1 MCGRVYIAEMNED
14 TFEIP
19 EGAEY
24 RYLVQEEEE
33 VEVQYVRRRNYVSPL
48 LVLSK
53 GCITLIG
60 LAVLS
65 MLGLAAYLAYLSQ
78 TLPRNLAR
86 VTTDVGVFEGR
97 HEDRAYSFRGMSY
110 ASPPTGRLRWAP
122 PVRPTPGNGF
132 GDASRLR
139 GVCPQRD
146 PRTGRRVGSE
156 SCLFLN
162 VWTPSLEPDAAL
174 PVVVW
179 IHGGYLTSLSGG
191 EPGYAPSARL
201 ANETGV
207 VYVSFNYRLGALGFL
222 ALEVL
227 REGSPTNTSGN
238 YGFMD
243 QIAALQW
250 VQRNIHVF
258 GGAPGR
264 VTIFGHSSGGTSVW
278 TLLKSPLA
286 KGLFSA
292 AVVMSGSTVQ
302 NASLAKAEAD
312 NLVFLRKT
320 DCTDLACLRRLSVTQ
335 ILQASPWEEYPSWAG
350 DGMMDL
356 PTKGK
361 FYGPLVVVDG
371 HVLPDALAEGGGGF
385 YNDVPIVVG
394 TTEQEADFSPS
405 STSPNISLWTWDEY
419 QWFVTDKL
427 KPFGVDLP
435 KDALDLYPSSAPCP
449 TLDRCPERAYT
460 TMVSD
465 MRVTCPSNEEA
476 SRAAAA
482 LSSPLY
488 RYVVT
493 HTPSSAVNTSGQDL
507 VPFPSRFSFHMLD
520 ALAFFDG
527 LGALLEKPLSPNDTE
542 FQLLFR
548 HHLVHFAKTRKMVDE
563 WPEFPSATAL
573 LSNRLKVVQSYSD
586 VRCRLWHD
594 NGFDAYAWVN

>member
-1 MCGRVYIAEMNED
+1 MNED

-24 RYLVQEEEE
+24 RYLVQEEAE

-97 HEDRAYSFRGMSY
+97 HEDGAYSFRGMSY

-122 PVRPTPGNGF
+122 PARLTPGNGF

-146 PRTGRRVGSE
+146 PRTSRRVGSE

-201 ANETGV
+201 AAETGV

-250 VQRNIHVF
+250 VQRNIHAF
-258 GGAPGR
+258 GGDPGS

-320 DCTDLACLRRLSVTQ
+320 DCTDLACLRRLSVSQ

-361 FYGPLVVVDG
+361 FTAPWLVVDG
-371 HVLPDALAEGGGGF
+371 HVLPDTPAEGGGGF

-405 STSPNISLWTWDEY
+405 SANISLWTWDDY

-427 KPFGVDLP
+427 KPFGDDLP

-482 LSSPLY
+482 LSSPVY

-507 VPFPSRFSFHMLD
+507 VPYNSRFSFHMLD

-586 VRCRLWHD
+586 ERCRLWQD